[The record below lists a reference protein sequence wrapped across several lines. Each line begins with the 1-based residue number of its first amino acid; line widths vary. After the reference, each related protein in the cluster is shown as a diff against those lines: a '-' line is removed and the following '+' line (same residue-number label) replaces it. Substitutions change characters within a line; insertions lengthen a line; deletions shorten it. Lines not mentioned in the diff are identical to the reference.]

1 MTITVTTVDGG
12 YSANCEV
19 KVFYDTLTIQKDGA
33 FNKVV
38 FQNSGKVWRCINR
51 DMIFNDNDDGINSI

>member
-51 DMIFNDNDDGINSI
+51 DMIFS